1 MYSKNNK
8 NQQKNQDFQSENGNR
23 LRDINQFGKIQPWKE
38 KKMNNAYYADILE
51 LLERKRIM

>member
-23 LRDINQFGKIQPWKE
+23 LRDINQFGKAQPWKE
-38 KKMNNAYYADILE
+38 KKTSGVYYADILNY
-51 LLERKRIM
+51 